1 MKLTIEC
8 EPKEFTCFVAEF
20 QKMLTGKK
28 INAQGITANVMKF
41 FNDIFDYS
49 GTADNETGKNADNAV
64 EEQNRQE
71 IINKQIEL
79 LIEASKHVQWDKLP
93 SVSLAL
99 DTLLQNQRVV
109 E

>member
-1 MKLTIEC
+1 MNLTVE
-8 EPKEFTCFVAEF
+8 
-20 QKMLTGKK
+20 G
-28 INAQGITANVMKF
+28 TANEIIDF
-41 FNDIFDYS
+41 FRSFTIQK
-49 GTADNETGKNADNAV
+49 ENADNAV
-64 EEQNRQE
+64 EEQNQQE

-99 DTLLQNQRVV
+99 DTLLQNQRAV